1 MRFAAPPEILIE
13 AIYRL
18 GVAGIAVFEERPQY
32 FAPPPQLELE
42 RDIEALRGLLG
53 RFALSAT
60 PRPPRGGHLAD
71 IIRRYLEALR
81 RCVAEY
87 EPEDVVGREAAKRVV
102 MRCLTEGGIS
112 LEEVVGVLNVA
123 EQVIE
128 TYKRSAYSEGLDTG
142 KNFTSMAAEI
152 AAKEEEARRMGML
165 CSFLEW
171 LEREGYSVVRI
182 PRGYRILLEPREEI
196 KEPHQV
202 LELGGFR
209 LAFVAGGREDYG
221 GVEVPREYLLD
232 IGTSRILL
240 RQSIENI
247 KSSIELLKNIAK
259 NMDNIYRNY
268 SAFGD
273 YRWEEHAGT
282 AAIALYVRERDA
294 ARLDEILSGVLS
306 GVYVPRGLVGYRAG
320 AVYKLV
326 RTPVSERWPYPI
338 QAFARILY
346 MYGVPGPGE
355 ISPLPLVALLFP
367 LFYGWMFGDVGYG
380 LLLLLMSLVLFKMGR
395 KDWAVIWLIT
405 AASTIAF
412 GLYYG
417 DFLGLKI
424 WGQAQEAGYMVGVA
438 SALVFGYLLMAFAFF
453 LKALQ
458 SILSG
463 DVPLALALHVPVLIT
478 YLAVGAYLLRY
489 IDVEVYL
496 RGRLLAEQA
505 AYALHA
511 LADPYIAAAGPIWL
525 AAGLTALA
533 SKYGASH
540 LREIG
545 GEVVLSIIEAFI
557 AATAN
562 ILSFARLAII
572 YIAHGI
578 FTSAA
583 LSLLALPGG
592 VALYFLAQLLIA
604 GFEGFLTAIQSLR
617 LIYYETLSKFYR
629 GSGRLFEPFRLGESA
644 DMRRE
649 SAS

>member
-1 MRFAAPPEILIE
+1 MPFERLLLVRFAAPPEILIE

-424 WGQAQEAGYMVGVA
+424 WGRAM
-438 SALVFGYLLMAFAFF
+438 F
-453 LKALQ
+453 L
-458 SILSG
+458 
-463 DVPLALALHVPVLIT
+463 
-478 YLAVGAYLLRY
+478 
-489 IDVEVYL
+489 
-496 RGRLLAEQA
+496 
-505 AYALHA
+505 
-511 LADPYIAAAGPIWL
+511 WL
-525 AAGLTALA
+525 WPSTCLC
-533 SKYGASH
+533 
-540 LREIG
+540 
-545 GEVVLSIIEAFI
+545 
-557 AATAN
+557 
-562 ILSFARLAII
+562 
-572 YIAHGI
+572 
-578 FTSAA
+578 
-583 LSLLALPGG
+583 
-592 VALYFLAQLLIA
+592 
-604 GFEGFLTAIQSLR
+604 
-617 LIYYETLSKFYR
+617 
-629 GSGRLFEPFRLGESA
+629 
-644 DMRRE
+644 
-649 SAS
+649 